1 MSNDLTGDY
10 DVVVQFSTGAVNR
23 VLAAMHRGN
32 RLLHSVSTRVDDNP
46 AFSRLVTVATDHAGY
61 AVSDPNTAASFR
73 APLVAAVGSPSV
85 SDSHTPPGP
94 PIERPPDSDVLTV
107 SPPPV
112 AAVAK
117 PSSRAARPF

>member
-32 RLLHSVSTRVDDNP
+32 RLLHSLSTRVDDNP
-46 AFSRLVTVATDHAGY
+46 AFSRLVTAAMDHGGY

-73 APLVAAVGSPSV
+73 APLVAAVTKPPA
-85 SDSHTPPGP
+85 SDSHTRPGP
-94 PIERPPDSDVLTV
+94 PVVERPP
-107 SPPPV
+107 
-112 AAVAK
+112 
-117 PSSRAARPF
+117 